1 MWVPSSSSSQRPPGR
16 RKVFFMNCGTKRYSG
31 HFRVSSVVLWYLRFA
46 GSKVLCLNA
55 WIIVVAVRNRF
66 CLPGYFRAFRI
77 SRQVLSCCDA
87 FSLLPKGSDCCS
99 QANCVCVPR
108 SCLNWWDEAHLGVE
122 SLRWVA
128 PHPHR
133 RITFNP
139 GPSLHLLNFSSA
151 LWSLIHKTRPTCHFQ
166 RTLRV
171 THVGREKT
179 WTDVES
185 WCAAFCFVFS
195 GVHPV
200 FAWWTCS
207 RGF

>member
-1 MWVPSSSSSQRPPGR
+1 MDCWHNFECCTMRTTGTTCCERGRKNALFCSQKQSVLLLVLCMHDYFMPHLTSFWETQPRQEPMWVPSSSSSQRPPGR

-108 SCLNWWDEAHLGVE
+108 SCLN
-122 SLRWVA
+122 
-128 PHPHR
+128 
-133 RITFNP
+133 
-139 GPSLHLLNFSSA
+139 
-151 LWSLIHKTRPTCHFQ
+151 
-166 RTLRV
+166 
-171 THVGREKT
+171 
-179 WTDVES
+179 
-185 WCAAFCFVFS
+185 
-195 GVHPV
+195 
-200 FAWWTCS
+200 
-207 RGF
+207 